1 MRDRKSLQCHGNC
14 SIVAK
19 LGGRRMK
26 KFYGGTYISK
36 EELEENKIY
45 HPIRLEYYKVES
57 EKNNKLFYGIEIVK
71 TQYKE
76 KQPDVESN
84 VLKDITTD
92 ENEIIDLLEKFK
104 NGTVMPDNLEEMVEE
119 TFESKRELYFI

>member
-1 MRDRKSLQCHGNC
+1 MRDRKCLQCHRIC

-119 TFESKRELYFI
+119 TFESKEELYFI

>member
-1 MRDRKSLQCHGNC
+1 
-14 SIVAK
+14 
-19 LGGRRMK
+19 MK